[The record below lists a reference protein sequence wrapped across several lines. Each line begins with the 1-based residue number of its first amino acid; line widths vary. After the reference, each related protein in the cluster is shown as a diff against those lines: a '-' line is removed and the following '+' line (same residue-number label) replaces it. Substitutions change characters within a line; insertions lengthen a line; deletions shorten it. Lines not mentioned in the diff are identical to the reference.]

1 MSSYA
6 LDTFALLAYF
16 NAESGGMQVKSLIES
31 ASAKQATL
39 FISQINLGELYYIVF
54 RKRGVQKAQETLQT
68 LRELPVVFCE
78 VTETRILAAAE
89 LKAQC
94 PISYAD
100 AFAAALA
107 TERGATLV
115 SGDPEFSALTPEI
128 NLLWLTQA

>member
-1 MSSYA
+1 M
-6 LDTFALLAYF
+6 
-16 NAESGGMQVKSLIES
+16 
-31 ASAKQATL
+31 
-39 FISQINLGELYYIVF
+39 
-54 RKRGVQKAQETLQT
+54 
-68 LRELPVVFCE
+68 VFCE

-89 LKAQC
+89 LKAQY

-107 TERGATLV
+107 IERGATLV